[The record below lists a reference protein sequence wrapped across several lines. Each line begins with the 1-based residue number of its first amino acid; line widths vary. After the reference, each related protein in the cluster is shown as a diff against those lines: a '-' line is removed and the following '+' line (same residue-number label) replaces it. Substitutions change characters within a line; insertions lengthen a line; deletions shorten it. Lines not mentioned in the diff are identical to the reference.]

1 MNIGRHGTGNRDSA
15 VGAGHDM
22 SDYASRGATARR
34 RSLAVIA
41 EARTELAGEQASN
54 VGVVLFSAVIFALS
68 FSLALGI
75 GQLFAKESLLALVAA
90 ALIIAI
96 LVTLSIHI
104 AQQWEKV
111 VVLRF
116 GKFNRVSGPGLFW
129 TIPIIESN
137 TMRVDSRVR
146 VTAFG
151 AEETLTADLVPLN
164 VNAVLFWMVWD
175 AKAACT
181 EVNNFTKA
189 VELAA
194 QTALRDAI
202 GRAGAAEVAIRR
214 EQLDRELK
222 RVLEEKVAQWGITIL
237 SVEVRDILL
246 PKELQDVMSLEA
258 QAEQRKKARIIL
270 MEAEQDICEMMDT
283 MGRIYADNDS
293 ALRLRAM
300 HLLYESVR
308 ETGGTIVVPS
318 SFSEGF
324 SDVLDDGMK
333 DLLKASRK

>member
-1 MNIGRHGTGNRDSA
+1 MPRFATVPDGASYTEVVGERASNAGVILFTLVVFALVLCVVVGVWLLA
-15 VGAGHDM
+15 VG
-22 SDYASRGATARR
+22 SVTAC
-34 RSLAVIA
+34 S
-41 EARTELAGEQASN
+41 
-54 VGVVLFSAVIFALS
+54 VVLGVIL
-68 FSLALGI
+68 
-75 GQLFAKESLLALVAA
+75 A
-90 ALIIAI
+90 ALASMS
-96 LVTLSIHI
+96 VHI

-111 VVLRF
+111 VVLRL
-116 GKFNRVSGPGLFW
+116 GAFNRVSGPGLFW
-129 TIPIIESN
+129 TWPIIEQN
-137 TMRVDSRVR
+137 TMRADTRVR
-146 VTAFG
+146 VTTFG

-164 VNAVLFWMVWD
+164 VNAVLFWHVWD

-181 EVNNFTKA
+181 EVGDFSRA

-222 RVLEEKVAQWGITIL
+222 RVLEEKVAPWGIAVL

-258 QAEQRKKARIIL
+258 QAEQRKKSRIIL
-270 MEAEQDICEMMDT
+270 MEAEQDICEMLGEMGHAYEGNDT
-283 MGRIYADNDS
+283 

-300 HLLYESVR
+300 HLLYESIR
-308 ETGGTIVVPS
+308 ETGGTVVVPS

-324 SDVLDDGMK
+324 GDVLGDAAKEALGGT
-333 DLLKASRK
+333 SRTS

>member
-1 MNIGRHGTGNRDSA
+1 VNMGRRNA
-15 VGAGHDM
+15 ANKGAAMGSHETA
-22 SDYASRGATARR
+22 DYPSRGTARR
-34 RSLAVIA
+34 NSLAVVA
-41 EARTELAGEQASN
+41 EPRTELAGEQASN
-54 VGVVLFSAVIFALS
+54 VGVILFSAVIFALS
-68 FSLALGI
+68 FSLVLVV
-75 GQLFAKESLLALVAA
+75 GQAFAEKSPLVLVAI
-90 ALIIAI
+90 ALIIAT

-129 TIPIIESN
+129 TLPIIESN

-181 EVNNFTKA
+181 EVNNFTRA

-222 RVLEEKVAQWGITIL
+222 RVLAEKVALWGITIL

-283 MGRIYADNDS
+283 MGRIYAENDS

-324 SDVLDDGMK
+324 SDVLDDGVK
-333 DLLKASRK
+333 DILKSAKK